1 MSVLMSKDKDPES
14 RKWLLTINNPVEKGF
29 THEYIKEQLNKLK
42 LLYWCMSDEVGGTE
56 HTFHTHVYIV
66 RGSGIRATRI
76 AKLFPFVHRDI
87 AHGTSQENKD
97 YVFKQGK
104 WLNTEKETTNIKDSH
119 EEWGDMPIE
128 RPGARNDLADLYDM
142 IKDGYT
148 DGEILAVD
156 PSYLKYIDK
165 IERVRQTLL
174 CEDNADRW
182 RNVRTTYIWG
192 LTGTGKTRTVMET
205 YGYRKVYRVTDY
217 DHPFDSY
224 KGQDVIVFDE
234 FRSSLQMTQM
244 LDYLD
249 GYPVEL
255 KARYCNKQACFTK
268 VYIISN
274 IDLRD
279 QYPTIQREDDKTW
292 QAFLR
297 RIKEVQVFDG
307 KDVHIVD
314 CQEYIKSDWKPCFDA
329 PFQNKDDNKK
339 TN

>member
-1 MSVLMSKDKDPES
+1 
-14 RKWLLTINNPVEKGF
+14 
-29 THEYIKEQLNKLK
+29 
-42 LLYWCMSDEVGGTE
+42 MSDEVGGTE

-87 AHGTSQENKD
+87 ARGTSQENKD

-119 EEWGDMPIE
+119 EEWGEMPIE

-148 DGEILAVD
+148 DSEILAVD

-174 CEDNADRW
+174 SDENKERW
-182 RNVRTTYIWG
+182 RDLDVTYIWG
-192 LTGTGKTRTVMET
+192 VTGTGKTRTVMEK
-205 YGYRKVYRVTDY
+205 YGYSKVYRVTDY
-217 DHPFDSY
+217 DHPFDGY

-255 KARYCNKQACFTK
+255 RARYCNKQACFTK
-268 VYIISN
+268 AYIISN

-339 TN
+339 SN

>member
-1 MSVLMSKDKDPES
+1 
-14 RKWLLTINNPVEKGF
+14 
-29 THEYIKEQLNKLK
+29 
-42 LLYWCMSDEVGGTE
+42 MSDEVGGTE

-119 EEWGDMPIE
+119 EEWGEMPIE

-148 DGEILAVD
+148 DSEILAVD

-174 CEDNADRW
+174 SDENKERW
-182 RNVRTTYIWG
+182 RDLDVTYIWG
-192 LTGTGKTRTVMET
+192 VTGTGKTRTVMEK
-205 YGYRKVYRVTDY
+205 YGYSKVYRVTDY
-217 DHPFDSY
+217 DHPFDGY

-255 KARYCNKQACFTK
+255 RARYCNKQACFTK
-268 VYIISN
+268 AYIISN

-339 TN
+339 SN